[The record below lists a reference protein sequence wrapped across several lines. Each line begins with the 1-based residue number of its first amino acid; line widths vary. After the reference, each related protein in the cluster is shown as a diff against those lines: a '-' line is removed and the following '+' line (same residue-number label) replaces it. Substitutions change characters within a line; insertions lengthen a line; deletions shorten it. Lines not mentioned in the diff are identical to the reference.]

1 MAVPHSP
8 DPYLGYNFFVE
19 WDGIIYAGFQE
30 CSGLDTTQDA
40 KEYREGTDP
49 PTVRKIP
56 GLVSYSNISL
66 KRGITNNDEL
76 WRWRKK
82 IMDGIVERRNVS
94 IVLLDQ
100 QGSERIRWNLT
111 HCWPT
116 TWSAPEMNATTDDI
130 AIESLE
136 FVHEGV
142 TVDKWS

>member
-56 GLVSYSNISL
+56 GLISYSNISL

-100 QGSERIRWNLT
+100 QGSEKIRWNLT

-116 TWSAPEMNATTDDI
+116 TWSAPDMNATSDDI

>member
-1 MAVPHSP
+1 MAVPHNP

-30 CSGLDTTQDA
+30 CSGLDTTQNA
-40 KEYREGTDP
+40 TEYREGTDP
-49 PTVRKIP
+49 ATVRKIP

-76 WRWRKK
+76 WKWRKN
-82 IMDGIVERRNVS
+82 IMDGTVDRRNVS

-100 QGSERIRWNLT
+100 QGSEKIRWNLT

-116 TWSAPEMNATTDDI
+116 TWSAPDMNATSDDI

>member
-19 WDGIIYAGFQE
+19 WDGIIWAGFQE

-66 KRGITNNDEL
+66 KRGITYNDEL

-100 QGSERIRWNLT
+100 QGSEKIRWNLT

>member
-100 QGSERIRWNLT
+100 QGSEKIRWNLT

>member
-1 MAVPHSP
+1 
-8 DPYLGYNFFVE
+8 
-19 WDGIIYAGFQE
+19 
-30 CSGLDTTQDA
+30 
-40 KEYREGTDP
+40 
-49 PTVRKIP
+49 
-56 GLVSYSNISL
+56 
-66 KRGITNNDEL
+66 
-76 WRWRKK
+76 
-82 IMDGIVERRNVS
+82 MDGIVERRNVS

-100 QGSERIRWNLT
+100 QGSEKIRWNLT

>member
-100 QGSERIRWNLT
+100 QGSEKIRWNLT

-116 TWSAPEMNATTDDI
+116 TWSAPEMSAMTDDI

>member
-1 MAVPHSP
+1 MANPHSP

-30 CSGLDTTQDA
+30 CSGLDTTQNA
-40 KEYREGTDP
+40 TEYREGMDP
-49 PTVRKIP
+49 ATVRKIP

-76 WRWRKK
+76 WKWRKK
-82 IMDGIVERRNVS
+82 VMDGTVDRRNVS

-100 QGSERIRWNLT
+100 QGSEKIRWNLT

-116 TWSAPEMNATTDDI
+116 TWSAPDMNATSDDI

>member
-76 WRWRKK
+76 WRWRKNV
-82 IMDGIVERRNVS
+82 MDGTVDRRNVS

-100 QGSERIRWNLT
+100 QGSEKIRWNLT

-130 AIESLE
+130 AIENLE

>member
-30 CSGLDTTQDA
+30 CSGLDSTQDA

-76 WRWRKK
+76 WKWRKK

-100 QGSERIRWNLT
+100 QGSEKIRWNLT

-116 TWSAPEMNATTDDI
+116 TWSAPDMNATSDDI

>member
-19 WDGIIYAGFQE
+19 WDGIIWAGFQE

-76 WRWRKK
+76 WRWRKNV
-82 IMDGIVERRNVS
+82 MDGTVDRRNVS

-100 QGSERIRWNLT
+100 QGSEKIRWNLT

-116 TWSAPEMNATTDDI
+116 TWSAPEMSATTDDI